1 MSDKKELPW
10 GLQTIGRCIRDAS
23 TGTGSQCG
31 TMSGEYVQFLGFTVG
46 KGLCSFLLPAAGTN
60 KFPKIPM
67 QTRSI
72 LRIRP
77 KLYKFKNFFR
87 RKEQS
92 PFPTFPLADYA
103 YHPKCQ

>member
-1 MSDKKELPW
+1 MCVGQKRTAVGTPNHRALHPRRIDRYRLTMRYDV
-10 GLQTIGRCIRDAS
+10 GGIRTIFRFHRREGA
-23 TGTGSQCG
+23 
-31 TMSGEYVQFLGFTVG
+31 L
-46 KGLCSFLLPAAGTN
+46 LLPAAGTN

-92 PFPTFPLADYA
+92 PFPTFPLTDYA